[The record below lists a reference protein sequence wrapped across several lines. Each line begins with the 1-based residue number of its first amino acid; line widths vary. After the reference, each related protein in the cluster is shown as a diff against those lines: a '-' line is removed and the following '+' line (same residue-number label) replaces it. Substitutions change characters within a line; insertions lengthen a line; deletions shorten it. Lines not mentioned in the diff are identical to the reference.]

1 MKIYQITPI
10 GRKVAASI
18 YAADTP
24 AMRVLRYLRSMGSAS
39 RDQIKNYTGLDDATL
54 GMALR
59 KLRSRDNPF
68 IAEV

>member
-1 MKIYQITPI
+1 
-10 GRKVAASI
+10 
-18 YAADTP
+18 
-24 AMRVLRYLRSMGSAS
+24 MGSAS